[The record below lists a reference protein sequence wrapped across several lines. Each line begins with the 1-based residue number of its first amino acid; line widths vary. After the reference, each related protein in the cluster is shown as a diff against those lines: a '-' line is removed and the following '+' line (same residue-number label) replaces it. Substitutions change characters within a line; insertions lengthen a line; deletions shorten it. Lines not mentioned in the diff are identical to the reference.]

1 MLPYNDLRASVI
13 DESLQ
18 LIYFILGEYAPK
30 LTISLSFFCINEAPS
45 KLCNSKLQPL
55 GEGRPIS
62 FKRGSTLQPIKLN
75 LAVTLRLLRKI
86 P

>member
-18 LIYFILGEYAPK
+18 LIYFILGDYAPK

-55 GEGRPIS
+55 GEADPYHSKEG
-62 FKRGSTLQPIKLN
+62 
-75 LAVTLRLLRKI
+75 LLCN